1 LRRKII
7 IAGMLILVITLAVQ
21 AQAGEVVVKHNEW
34 TGHQQGFLVCAEKK
48 QDIVKWYLDGQ
59 LLEENSTI
67 SVIDNSSEPYHYEIA
82 YTFNSSQKGFH
93 NISFTGT
100 NLSYGT
106 SNLRFWVYVGMMLIL
121 PNGTSTADITISP
134 VITAPGEKFNVT
146 TFIKPGVET
155 EPIQWDFTV
164 NTLDLLEPINKTYL
178 YPLVDNSTNA
188 STTYYSFQMTANTSN
203 SGTLLIRCG
212 DPLTVV
218 NPDWESIAFNHLPTI
233 ITVSPRYDVNGDFVV
248 NIIDLTMIRRA
259 IRNPA
264 YCPYP
269 PRCDVNNDTV
279 INIIDYSIVRANLG
293 PVETV

>member
-1 LRRKII
+1 
-7 IAGMLILVITLAVQ
+7 MLILVIALAVQ

-59 LLEENSTI
+59 LLEENSTT

-106 SNLRFWVYVGMMLIL
+106 SNLRFWIYVGMMLIL

-212 DPLTVV
+212 PLTVV

-233 ITVSPRYDVNGDFVV
+233 ITVSPRYDVNGDYNTNV
-248 NIIDLTMIRRA
+248 IDFA
-259 IRNPA
+259 IVRNAIYKENVLGDPNP
-264 YCPYP
+264 CPLYA
-269 PRCDVNNDTV
+269 PRCDVNKDGKHNAIDLA
-279 INIIDYSIVRANLG
+279 IIRANLG